1 MDQDSALVEKY
12 MEQVIHIMDQIESR
26 KLQLQSISAQAYSL
40 SSSSSFQN
48 SRVQISLDTEAAFTR
63 MLEQAEACAERLK
76 KELELSL
83 ALKQQ
88 AIDLINRYTVG
99 RENYILTARYL
110 INQSWPEISKGLVEG
125 HKHLSPKQLR
135 RICRAAL
142 AKIILPEDAIWLN
155 LPGSGASASLPYAV
169 PEGFHRN

>member
-1 MDQDSALVEKY
+1 MDQDGMLVEKY
-12 MEQVIHIMDQIESR
+12 MEQVTHIMDQIESR
-26 KLQLQSISAQAYSL
+26 KLQLESISAQAYSL
-40 SSSSSFQN
+40 SSSCNYQN
-48 SRVQISLDTEAAFTR
+48 SRVQISFDTEAAFAR
-63 MLEQAEACAERLK
+63 MLEKAEACAERLE

-110 INQSWPEISKGLVEG
+110 NNLSWPQISAGLVEG

-135 RICRAAL
+135 RICRAAM
-142 AKIILPEDAIWLN
+142 AKIVLPEDAIWIPQN
-155 LPGSGASASLPYAV
+155 SHQGFPHNKNTTRTGANP
-169 PEGFHRN
+169 

>member
-1 MDQDSALVEKY
+1 MDQDGMLVEKY
-12 MEQVIHIMDQIESR
+12 MEQVTHIMDQIESR
-26 KLQLQSISAQAYSL
+26 KLQLESISAQAYSL
-40 SSSSSFQN
+40 SSSCNYQN
-48 SRVQISLDTEAAFTR
+48 SRVQISFDTEAAFAR
-63 MLEQAEACAERLK
+63 MLEKAEACGERLE

-110 INQSWPEISKGLVEG
+110 NNLSWPQISAGLVEG

-135 RICRAAL
+135 RVCRAAL
-142 AKIILPEDAIWLN
+142 AKIVLPEDAIWIPQN
-155 LPGSGASASLPYAV
+155 SHQGFPHNKNTTRTGANP
-169 PEGFHRN
+169 

>member
-1 MDQDSALVEKY
+1 MDQDGMLVEKY
-12 MEQVIHIMDQIESR
+12 MEQVTHIMDQIESR
-26 KLQLQSISAQAYSL
+26 KLQLESISAQAYSL
-40 SSSSSFQN
+40 SSSCNYQN
-48 SRVQISLDTEAAFTR
+48 SRVQISFDTEAAFAR
-63 MLEQAEACAERLK
+63 MLEKAEACAERLE

-110 INQSWPEISKGLVEG
+110 NNLSWPQISAGLVEG

-135 RICRAAL
+135 RVCRAAL
-142 AKIILPEDAIWLN
+142 AKIVLPEDAIWIPQN
-155 LPGSGASASLPYAV
+155 SHQGFPHNKNTTRTGANP
-169 PEGFHRN
+169 

>member
-1 MDQDSALVEKY
+1 MDQDSMLVEKY
-12 MEQVIHIMDQIESR
+12 MEQVTHIMDQIESR
-26 KLQLQSISAQAYSL
+26 KLQLESISAQAYSL
-40 SSSSSFQN
+40 SSSCNYQN
-48 SRVQISLDTEAAFTR
+48 SRVQISFDTEAAFAR
-63 MLEQAEACAERLK
+63 MLEKAEACGERLE

-110 INQSWPEISKGLVEG
+110 NNLSWPQISAGLVEG

-135 RICRAAL
+135 RVCRAAL
-142 AKIILPEDAIWLN
+142 AKIVLPEDAIWIPQN
-155 LPGSGASASLPYAV
+155 SHQGFPHNKNTTRTGANP
-169 PEGFHRN
+169 

>member
-1 MDQDSALVEKY
+1 MDQDSMLVEKY
-12 MEQVIHIMDQIESR
+12 MEQVTHIMDQIESR
-26 KLQLQSISAQAYSL
+26 KLQLESISAQAYSL
-40 SSSSSFQN
+40 SSSCNYQN
-48 SRVQISLDTEAAFTR
+48 SRVQISFDTEAAFAR
-63 MLEQAEACAERLK
+63 MLEKAEACAERLE

-110 INQSWPEISKGLVEG
+110 NNLSWPQISAGLVEG

-135 RICRAAL
+135 RVCRAAL
-142 AKIILPEDAIWLN
+142 AKIVLPEDAIWIPQN
-155 LPGSGASASLPYAV
+155 SHQGFPHNKNTTRTGANP
-169 PEGFHRN
+169 